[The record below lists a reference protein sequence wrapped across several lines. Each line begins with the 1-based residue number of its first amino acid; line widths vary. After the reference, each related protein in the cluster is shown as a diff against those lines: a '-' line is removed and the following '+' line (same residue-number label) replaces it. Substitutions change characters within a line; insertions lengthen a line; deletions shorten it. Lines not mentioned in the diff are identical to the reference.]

1 MDPQANDQ
9 PNNAPAPLPDFVQI
23 GEAYGILHR
32 QYPLMQNVPGH
43 RDVLNAVYD
52 LRAHI
57 DHRFTLIEGRIAG
70 IEGLLGEIRNKER
83 NSATQADNA
92 RAFLGLH
99 STQLQPLLNVRS
111 GNAINGFPCTI
122 RELEGL
128 NAATADRIL
137 NELQI
142 PFNHPI
148 TYTVY
153 SGKIRNMFT
162 VFINKSQ
169 SGQRKAFGVLKNNK
183 Q

>member
-70 IEGLLGEIRNKER
+70 IEGLLGEIRNKY
-83 NSATQADNA
+83 NCLY
-92 RAFLGLH
+92 FL
-99 STQLQPLLNVRS
+99 LL
-111 GNAINGFPCTI
+111 AI
-122 RELEGL
+122 
-128 NAATADRIL
+128 D
-137 NELQI
+137 
-142 PFNHPI
+142 
-148 TYTVY
+148 
-153 SGKIRNMFT
+153 
-162 VFINKSQ
+162 
-169 SGQRKAFGVLKNNK
+169 
-183 Q
+183 